1 MDAEFWRQRWA
12 ANNIAFHEDAYHPML
27 LAHWA
32 TLGIDT
38 DAAVFVPLCGKS
50 HDMHWLR
57 ERGHPVIGVELSEIA
72 VEAFFAEAGIDSV
85 RDTVGPFVR
94 YTGGGYTLLC
104 GDLFALTPRIT
115 GPFAAVYDR
124 ASLIALPPPMR
135 VRYAASLETLCESGT
150 GGLLVTVHYPADA
163 LTPPPHDVPDDEVEA
178 LFSPWSTL
186 RLIGTG
192 ATEVKGVA
200 GSESAFHW
208 QAR

>member
-12 ANNIAFHEDAYHPML
+12 SNNIAFHEDAFHPMM

-32 TLGIDT
+32 SIGTEP
-38 DAAVFVPLCGKS
+38 DATVFVPLCGKS

-57 ERGHPVIGVELSEIA
+57 ERGHRIVGVELSEVA
-72 VEAFFAEAGIDSV
+72 VEAFFAEAGIDCVRESV
-85 RDTVGPFVR
+85 LPFVR
-94 YTGGGYTLLC
+94 YSGGGFTLLC
-104 GDLFALTPRIT
+104 GDIFALTPTIT
-115 GPFAAVYDR
+115 GSFTAVYDR

-135 VRYAASLETLCESGT
+135 TRYAATLRSLCKPGT
-150 GGLLVTVHYPADA
+150 GGLLVTVHYPVDA
-163 LTPPPHDVPDDEVEA
+163 LTPPPHDVPDDEVET
-178 LFSPWSTL
+178 LFSPWSNL

-200 GSESAFHW
+200 GTESVFHW